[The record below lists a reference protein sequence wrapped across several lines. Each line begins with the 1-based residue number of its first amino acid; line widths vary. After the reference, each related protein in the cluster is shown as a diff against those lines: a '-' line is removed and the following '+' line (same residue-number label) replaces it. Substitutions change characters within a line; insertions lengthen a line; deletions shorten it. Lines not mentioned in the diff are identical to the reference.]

1 MTMILKLYEDQSDYL
16 EQFVKHLS
24 RCLNFHQLLTN
35 FYPIDHFNRNSYFH
49 LLLSVQNNQLLY
61 QKFNANLLSIEINFF
76 FDYFN
81 FFNSLF
87 LILI

>member
-1 MTMILKLYEDQSDYL
+1 MILELYEDHCDYL
-16 EQFVKHLS
+16 EQVVKHLS
-24 RCLNFHQLLTN
+24 LCLNFHQLLTN
-35 FYPIDHFNRNSYFH
+35 FYLIDHFNRNYYFH

-61 QKFNANLLSIEINFF
+61 QKFNENLLPIEINFY